1 LRYGSFCFRNADTVN
16 MDNAWDTPSS
26 TLSTNQW
33 YFIAS
38 TIDYTTGQY
47 SHYVYLG
54 GVLKWS
60 ATIY

>member
-1 LRYGSFCFRNADTVN
+1 
-16 MDNAWDTPSS
+16 MDNAWDTPTS

-38 TIDYTTGQY
+38 TIDYTAGQY